1 MPSLFNSGI
10 NMFSVSSLP
19 LKKSALL
26 RFSEWLTA
34 SRFVLIACAIL
45 CLWLVFVPLASLIY
59 VAFAEDTPAGPGAFT
74 LENFVNAYTAE
85 DLWELIENSIIFA
98 IGSSALTLVVGVAIA
113 WVVER
118 TDAPGRSIFHGLS
131 LIAFAIPGLIIAM
144 AWALTLSPNIGW
156 GNEVLK
162 SVFGLKEAPFD
173 IFSMGG
179 MIWVLS
185 SHYFPLAYLLMGP
198 AFRVLDVRMEEAAV
212 VSGAKNW
219 QVTRRVTMPL
229 LKPAILSTLLLIF
242 VRAIEAFEVPLL
254 LGLPNGI
261 KVFTTEIRDAIA
273 EAPPQFGY
281 SSALGLTLLAICI
294 VGVYF
299 YRRATRHAE
308 AYATIT
314 GKGYMPTPINLGVWR
329 WPVTG
334 VTSLIFVLALGL
346 PLFTLVWQSFYFK
359 TVPNVNLVSD
369 FTLESYI
376 YILKYPVFLSGLKNS
391 AMLGAMS
398 ATIVVFLGFV
408 MAWIVQRTNIRSAWT
423 LDAVAFIPIAIP
435 SVIIGASILFAYLI
449 LPIPVYNTIWIL
461 LIAYVTMYL
470 PYGMRFASG
479 GIIQIH
485 KELEEVAEVS
495 GATLM
500 QTFRRVLLPLMSP
513 VLIAAWLYIFVMA
526 VRELTASLFLA
537 GPTTQVL
544 GTISLTLWEEGGSF
558 GNVAAISVIQIIPLI
573 MIVALMRHMENKIS
587 KRM

>member
-1 MPSLFNSGI
+1 M
-10 NMFSVSSLP
+10 SSDAP
-19 LKKSALL
+19 ISLKKNALM
-26 RFSEWLTA
+26 RFSEWLTL
-34 SRFVLIACAIL
+34 SRFVLLACALL
-45 CLWLVFVPLASLIY
+45 CLWLVFIPLVSLIY
-59 VAFAEDTPAGPGAFT
+59 VAFAEDTPAGPGALT
-74 LENFVNAYTAE
+74 LDNFINAYSVE
-85 DLWELIENSIIFA
+85 HLGQLIENSIIFA
-98 IGSSALTLVVGVAIA
+98 IGSSALTLGLGVAIA

-118 TDAPGRSIFHGLS
+118 TDAPGRNIFHGLS
-131 LIAFAIPGLIIAM
+131 LIAFAVPGLIIAM

-162 SVFGLKEAPFD
+162 YFFGFEEAPFN
-173 IFSMGG
+173 IFSMWG

-198 AFRVLDVRMEEAAV
+198 AFRVLDIRMEEAAV
-212 VSGAKNW
+212 VSGARNW
-219 QVTRRVTMPL
+219 DVTRRVTMPL

-254 LGLPNGI
+254 LGLPSGI

-273 EAPPQFGY
+273 EAPPEFGY
-281 SSALGLTLLAICI
+281 SSALGLTLLVICI
-294 VGVYF
+294 LGVWA
-299 YRRATRHAE
+299 YRRATRDAE

-329 WPVTG
+329 WPVTIL
-334 VTSLIFVLALGL
+334 TSFVFILALGL
-346 PLFTLVWQSFYFK
+346 PLFTLIWQSFYFK
-359 TVPNVNLVSD
+359 TIPNVNLVSD
-369 FTLESYI
+369 FTLDSYI

-391 AMLGAMS
+391 ALLGVMS
-398 ATIVVFLGFV
+398 ATIVVILGFV
-408 MAWIVQRTNIRSAWT
+408 MAWIVQRTNIRNAWT

-435 SVIIGASILFAYLI
+435 SVIIGASILFAYIL

-500 QTFRRVLLPLMSP
+500 QTFRRVLMPLMSP

-537 GPTTQVL
+537 GPSTQVL

-558 GNVAAISVIQIIPLI
+558 GNVAAISVIQIVPLV
-573 MIVALMRHMENKIS
+573 MIVGLMRHMENKIS
-587 KRM
+587 KRN

>member
-1 MPSLFNSGI
+1 MS
-10 NMFSVSSLP
+10 SVP
-19 LKKSALL
+19 LAPMQKGVLL
-26 RFSEWLTA
+26 RFSEWLTF
-34 SRFVLIACAIL
+34 SRFILIACALL
-45 CLWLVFVPLASLIY
+45 CLWLVFVPLASLLY
-59 VAFAEDTPAGPGAFT
+59 VAFSEDTPAGPGALT
-74 LENFVNAYTAE
+74 LENFVNAYTVE
-85 DLWELIENSIIFA
+85 HLWQLVENSVIFA

-118 TDAPGRSIFHGLS
+118 TDAPGRNVFHGLS
-131 LIAFAIPGLIIAM
+131 LIAFAVPGLIIAM

-162 SVFGLKEAPFD
+162 YAFGLEEAPFN

-198 AFRVLDVRMEEAAV
+198 AFRVLDIRMEEAAV
-212 VSGAKNW
+212 VSGARNW

-254 LGLPNGI
+254 LGQPSGI

-273 EAPPQFGY
+273 EAPPEFGY
-281 SSALGLTLLAICI
+281 SSALGLTLLVICI
-294 VGVYF
+294 LGVWA
-299 YRRATRHAE
+299 YRSATRHAE

-314 GKGYMPTPINLGVWR
+314 GKGYMPTPIGLGVWR
-329 WPVTG
+329 WPVTIL
-334 VTSLIFVLALGL
+334 TSLVFVLALGL
-346 PLFTLVWQSFYFK
+346 PLFTLIWQSFYFK
-359 TVPNVNLVSD
+359 TIPNVSLISD

-391 AMLGAMS
+391 AMLGVMS

-408 MAWIVQRTNIRSAWT
+408 MAWIVQRTNFRNAWT
-423 LDAVAFIPIAIP
+423 LDAIAFIPIAIP
-435 SVIIGASILFAYLI
+435 SVIIGASILFAYII

-500 QTFRRVLLPLMSP
+500 QTFRRILLPLMSP

-558 GNVAAISVIQIIPLI
+558 GNVAAISVIQIIPLVL
-573 MIVALMRHMENKIS
+573 IVGLMRHMENKIS
-587 KRM
+587 KRN

>member
-1 MPSLFNSGI
+1 M
-10 NMFSVSSLP
+10 SSAAP
-19 LKKSALL
+19 VTLKKNALL
-26 RFSEWLTA
+26 RFSEWLTF
-34 SRFVLIACAIL
+34 SRFILIACALL
-45 CLWLVFVPLASLIY
+45 CLWLVFVPLASLLY
-59 VAFAEDTPAGPGAFT
+59 VAFSEDTPAGPGALT
-74 LENFVNAYTAE
+74 LENFINAYSV
-85 DLWELIENSIIFA
+85 DHLWSLIKNSIIFA
-98 IGSSALTLVVGVAIA
+98 VGSSALTLGVGVAIA

-118 TDAPGRSIFHGLS
+118 TDAPGRNIFHGLS
-131 LIAFAIPGLIIAM
+131 LIAFAVPGLIIAM

-162 SVFGLKEAPFD
+162 SVFGFEEAPFN

-198 AFRVLDVRMEEAAV
+198 AFRVLDIRMEEAAV
-212 VSGAKNW
+212 VSGARNW
-219 QVTRRVTMPL
+219 DVTRRVTMPL

-254 LGLPNGI
+254 LGQPSGI

-273 EAPPQFGY
+273 EAPPEFGY
-281 SSALGLTLLAICI
+281 SSALGLTLLVICI
-294 VGVYF
+294 IGVYF
-299 YRRATRHAE
+299 YRRATRDAE

-314 GKGYMPTPINLGVWR
+314 GKGYMPTPIGLGVWR
-329 WPVTG
+329 WPVTIM
-334 VTSLIFVLALGL
+334 TSVIFFLALGL

-359 TVPNVNLVSD
+359 TIPNVNLIAD

-391 AMLGAMS
+391 AMLGVMS
-398 ATIVVFLGFV
+398 ATIVVLLGFV
-408 MAWIVQRTNIRSAWT
+408 MAWIVQRTNIRNAWT
-423 LDAVAFIPIAIP
+423 LDAIAFIPIAIP
-435 SVIIGASILFAYLI
+435 SVIIGASILFAYII

-500 QTFRRVLLPLMSP
+500 QTFRRVLMPLMSP

-558 GNVAAISVIQIIPLI
+558 GNVAAISVIQIVPLI
-573 MIVALMRHMENKIS
+573 MIVGLMRHMENKIS
-587 KRM
+587 KRN

>member
-1 MPSLFNSGI
+1 MA
-10 NMFSVSSLP
+10 SVSSVP
-19 LKKSALL
+19 FKKNLL
-26 RFSEWLTA
+26 MRFAEWLTV
-34 SRFVLIACAIL
+34 SRFVLLACAIL

-59 VAFAEDTPAGPGAFT
+59 VSFAEDTPAGPGAFT
-74 LENFVNAYTAE
+74 LDNFINAYTVE
-85 DLWELIENSIIFA
+85 HLWELVENSIVFA
-98 IGSSALTLVVGVAIA
+98 IGSSIVTLVVGVAIA

-118 TDAPGRSIFHGLS
+118 TDAPGRNVFHALS
-131 LIAFAIPGLIIAM
+131 LVAFAIPGLLIAM

-156 GNEVLK
+156 ANGVLK
-162 SVFGLKEAPFD
+162 SMFGLEEAPFN
-173 IFSMGG
+173 IFSMWG

-198 AFRVLDVRMEEAAV
+198 AFRVLDIRMEEAAV
-212 VSGAKNW
+212 VSGARNW

-229 LKPAILSTLLLIF
+229 LRPAILSTLLLIF

-273 EAPPQFGY
+273 EAPPEFGY

-294 VGVYF
+294 LGVYL

-308 AYATIT
+308 AYATVT
-314 GKGYMPTPINLGVWR
+314 GKGYMPTPIALGPWR
-329 WPVTG
+329 WPVTIA
-334 VTSLIFVLALGL
+334 TSLVFVVALGL

-359 TVPNVNLVSD
+359 TVPNVDLVKD
-369 FTLESYI
+369 FTLEAYR
-376 YILKYPVFLSGLKNS
+376 YILEYPVFLNGLKNS
-391 AMLGAMS
+391 ALLGAMS
-398 ATIVVFLGFV
+398 ATIVVLLGFV
-408 MAWIVQRTNIRSAWT
+408 MAWIVQRTNIRNAWT

-435 SVIIGASILFAYLI
+435 SVIIGASILFAYLM

-500 QTFRRVLLPLMSP
+500 QTFRRVLLPLMAP

-558 GNVAAISVIQIIPLI
+558 GNVAALSVIQIIPLVL
-573 MIVALMRHMENKIS
+573 IVGVMRHMENKIS
-587 KRM
+587 NRG